1 MHERLQKVLAGAGVA
16 SRRDAEEWIRSGRIA
31 VNGSVVSELGTKVDP
46 DADEIMVDG
55 RRIETRVE
63 KLYILLYKPRGVVS
77 TRADRHA
84 AQTVIDLVRPGLE
97 ARMGRGHPAIE
108 GLHPVG
114 RLDADSE
121 GLLLLT

>member
-1 MHERLQKVLAGAGVA
+1 MLERLQKVLAGAGVA

-46 DADEIMVDG
+46 DSDEIVVDG

-63 KLYILLYKPRGVVS
+63 KLYLLLYKPKGVVS
-77 TRADRHA
+77 TREDPHA
-84 AQTVIDLVRPGLE
+84 EQTVIDLVRPALE
-97 ARMGRGHPAIE
+97 ARLGRGHPSVE

-114 RLDADSE
+114 RLDADTE
-121 GLLLLT
+121 GLLL